1 MGCPADELTRQAM
14 DLVASMIVTLD
25 QFPIVDVGC
34 SGRILLGCRR
44 SDEETLL
51 AVIVAN

>member
-25 QFPIVDVGC
+25 QFPIVEVGR
-34 SGRILLGCRR
+34 SGRISLGCRR
-44 SDEETLL
+44 RSDESS
-51 AVIVAN
+51 V

>member
-1 MGCPADELTRQAM
+1 
-14 DLVASMIVTLD
+14 MIVTLD

-51 AVIVAN
+51 AVIGGELNYRRVTVLV